1 MKNIAFAF
9 LVFGI
14 PFLFPVYLVVEL
26 RRGVA
31 EIINQKVI
39 DTSFE
44 QVNFPGA
51 LFIQESSGTSIQ
63 LVDYAD
69 ISAGITGTYV
79 VKPVANK
86 RHRQFIN

>member
-1 MKNIAFAF
+1 MKNIAFAL

-26 RRGVA
+26 RRGVVG
-31 EIINQKVI
+31 INHQTGI
-39 DTSFE
+39 DASFE

-51 LFIQESSGTSIQ
+51 LFIQENSGPSIQ

-69 ISAGITGTYV
+69 NTAGITRTDV
-79 VKPVANK
+79 VKPIANK
-86 RHRQFIN
+86 RHRQFVN